1 MSHLAAYIDLLNS
14 SARIFGGETY
24 NIRNLD
30 HTAAARLF
38 QRLDGD
44 LSPENLT
51 CDGELDTAT
60 VRRRAAQY
68 RGAIAELKKMGFVQ
82 PDSCMEY

>member
-1 MSHLAAYIDLLNS
+1 MNHLAAYIDLLNS

-30 HTAAARLF
+30 HAAAARLF

-44 LSPENLT
+44 MSPENLT
-51 CDGELDTAT
+51 CDGELDRAT
-60 VRRRAAQY
+60 VQQRAARY
-68 RGAIAELKKMGFVQ
+68 RGAIAALKKMGFVQ
-82 PDSCMEY
+82 PADCVEY